1 MTYAWWENREALVQG
16 DRSGL
21 QRKWEARLTSCW
33 RGTGGRGR
41 DTAITSAWPLLL
53 QVADDT
59 VHNPPWNTAPRWL
72 VQYDYFILHSLLL
85 VDSNIFVFDHV
96 YFCLVLLKSVS
107 LSVTGKQSWVIRST
121 AQVESSKWRASKST
135 QKGLNSSLLCESH
148 RALWA
153 ERHSDLLLKT

>member
-33 RGTGGRGR
+33 RGTGGGGR
-41 DTAITSAWPLLL
+41 DRAITSAWPLLL

-59 VHNPPWNTAPRWL
+59 TAPRWL
-72 VQYDYFILHSLLL
+72 VQYDCFIRHSSLL
-85 VDSNIFVFDHV
+85 VDSNIFVFDHL

-135 QKGLNSSLLCESH
+135 QKGLNSSLLCESN